1 MANSKSIFV
10 TPWYGNSATGGA
22 ETICRTVA
30 NHLSDIGM
38 KVEIYSTCSKS
49 FQGKW
54 KNDFPP
60 GKYKENGLT
69 IHRFRIDSRDEDVF
83 NFYNNKLTSSIP
95 ISENN
100 EMEFFTN
107 NINSNDMM
115 KAIKQDTESIFI
127 FIPYLFGTTFFGCQI
142 HPDRSVV
149 IPCLHDEAYAKMNLM
164 KKALS
169 QVRAIIFNSI
179 EEKELAHSIIKKLPE
194 NTVISPGISQTE
206 NPNPKPSQF
215 KEKHQLE
222 NFILYGGRK
231 DEGKNVPLL
240 IDYFCRFLERN
251 NTDLKL
257 VLLGN
262 GKATIPKNFSKNI
275 LNLTVPKE
283 EWYDACRAAS
293 IFCLPSVKESF
304 SIVIMEAW
312 LNKRPVLVHNKCEVT
327 KQHCIKSDGGLYFEN
342 FLEFEA
348 CIKYLLENPD
358 ICTKLGENGY
368 NYVVNNYSWDKIT
381 NAYSDFFNSLDQVS

>member
-1 MANSKSIFV
+1 MANSKLIFV
-10 TPWYGNSATGGA
+10 TPWFGDSATGGA
-22 ETICRTVA
+22 ETICKTVA
-30 NHLSDIGM
+30 SHLSDIGM
-38 KVEIYSTCSKS
+38 KVEIFSTCSKG

-54 KNDFPP
+54 KNDFSP
-60 GKYKENGLT
+60 GKYKEKGLT
-69 IHRFRIDSRDEDVF
+69 IHRFRIDSRDEDIF

-95 ISENN
+95 ISKNE

-115 KAIKQDTESIFI
+115 KVIKQDTESIFI

-142 HPDRSVV
+142 HPDRSVL
-149 IPCLHDEAYAKMNLM
+149 IPCLHDEGYAKMILM

-169 QVRAIIFNSI
+169 QVRAIIFNSTA
-179 EEKELAHSIIKKLPE
+179 EKELAYSILKKPPG
-194 NTVISPGISQTE
+194 NIVISPGISQAE
-206 NPNPKPSQF
+206 NPNPKPSRF
-215 KEKHQLE
+215 KEKYHLE

-231 DEGKNVPLL
+231 DPGKNVPLL
-240 IDYFCRFLERN
+240 IDYFCRFLEKS

-257 VLLGN
+257 VLLGK
-262 GKATIPKNFSKNI
+262 GKVTIPKNFSKNI
-275 LNLTVPKE
+275 LDLNVPKE
-283 EWYDACRAAS
+283 EWYDACSATS
-293 IFCLPSVKESF
+293 ILCLPSVKESF
-304 SIVIMEAW
+304 SIVIMESW
-312 LNKRPVLVHNKCEVT
+312 LNKRPVLVHNNCEVT

-368 NYVVNNYSWDKIT
+368 NYVVNNFNWDKIT
-381 NAYSDFFNSLDQVS
+381 KEYSNFFNSLNSK